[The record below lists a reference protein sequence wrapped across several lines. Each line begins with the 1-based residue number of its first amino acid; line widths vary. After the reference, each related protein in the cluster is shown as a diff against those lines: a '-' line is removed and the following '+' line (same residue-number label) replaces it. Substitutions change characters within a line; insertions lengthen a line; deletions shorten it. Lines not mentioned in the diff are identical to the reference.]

1 MDSDSVCNHRSDK
14 QNRTTAKRESDFF
27 CLTCQSLWISG
38 CCYGYFDHFCDYWI
52 SWVDLLWF
60 ATLTVWLQMSDYS
73 QLSDYIVRLQLY
85 RMISEKWSS
94 ECINNTWGICYGYDY
109 GGRQYHIHEIQ
120 YVSNKIHP
128 SACAVFLWKVNP
140 EQKKT
145 LIKVGLIYQSEDH
158 LSCCHI
164 SSDSYI

>member
-27 CLTCQSLWISG
+27 CLTLSITLDKWLLL
-38 CCYGYFDHFCDYWI
+38 CYFGHFCDYWI

-60 ATLTVWLQMSDYS
+60 ATLTVWLQMSDFS

-94 ECINNTWGICYGYDY
+94 ECINNTWGICNGYDY
-109 GGRQYHIHEIQ
+109 GGSQYHIHEIQ
-120 YVSNKIHP
+120 YVPNIIHP
-128 SACAVFLWKVNP
+128 SACTVFLWKVNP
-140 EQKKT
+140 EQEKT
-145 LIKVGLIYQSEDH
+145 LIKVGLIYQSVDH
-158 LSCCHI
+158 PSRCHI
-164 SSDSYI
+164 SSHSCI